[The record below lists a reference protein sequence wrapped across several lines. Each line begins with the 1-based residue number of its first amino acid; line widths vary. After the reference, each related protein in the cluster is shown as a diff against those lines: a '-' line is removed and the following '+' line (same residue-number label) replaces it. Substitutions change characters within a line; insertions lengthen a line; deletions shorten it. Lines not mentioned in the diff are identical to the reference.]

1 MRLTTRLA
9 GVRDADAG
17 AGNTA
22 QYELAAAAPPPS
34 PSLAPPSTMPSLPEL
49 CARRERSLGGAS
61 WGT

>member
-22 QYELAAAAPPPS
+22 QYELAAAAPPPPPPFPCAALHDAE
-34 PSLAPPSTMPSLPEL
+34 PS
-49 CARRERSLGGAS
+49 
-61 WGT
+61 